1 MLGSND
7 GFGEWPREARKPL
20 QGVLESQLSLYKP
33 ESLFPLGNPW
43 EMTQDTPSLARLIMG
58 VQQRGSTT
66 ATKEPCVTVSP
77 LRWHL
82 SHLSRLPRKAAC
94 LRNECCPVTF
104 DILYWLD
111 ASHMSYTHSR
121 KTTHKGVNY
130 RGWGVIGG
138 PLGVSWLHLHSA
150 HWANMHLLPSLCIVY
165 YYVYY
170 YHLNKHKPEWSL
182 ITHTAILGLRKH
194 GHDSSVVTTALSG
207 RITTCT

>member
-121 KTTHKGVNY
+121 KTTQLGTQH
-130 RGWGVIGG
+130 WIGEWLRIRKEMITFFQTLAFTPFLLIALLTTTRHDLTDMFLDSNQTS
-138 PLGVSWLHLHSA
+138 PLYLV
-150 HWANMHLLPSLCIVY
+150 
-165 YYVYY
+165 
-170 YHLNKHKPEWSL
+170 
-182 ITHTAILGLRKH
+182 
-194 GHDSSVVTTALSG
+194 
-207 RITTCT
+207 